1 MALQALLAL
10 EQAGRPLR
18 IAQVGSI
25 LDVPFSSADR
35 ALEILVAD
43 GLVERRGATYVP
55 VSSPRTAIAVQFA
68 VAMLHPADFLATVAR
83 ANPAV
88 EFCGRDDQGLLVVVR
103 RFVDPVDE
111 GRLMRAISDLREV
124 VGVAVEVTDKSMLRD
139 RLLTDDGPRRRAL
152 GMEILA
158 GSTDRTFP
166 DRTRHGDPASP
177 PLRALTPRL
186 ALVSQRR
193 LRDLAKRY
201 HLRRIS
207 AFGSATREDFRPD
220 SDVDLL
226 VEPEPGHRPRL
237 GEIVRLNNEA
247 ESLFGRDVDLLSGP
261 VTDPAL
267 RARIER
273 DAVVLYDA
281 AR

>member
-1 MALQALLAL
+1 MRVSELCSI
-10 EQAGRPLR
+10 LR
-18 IAQVGSI
+18 I
-25 LDVPFSSADR
+25 PFSTADR
-35 ALEILVAD
+35 ALEILSTD
-43 GLVERRGATYVP
+43 GLAERRGAMYVTVP
-55 VSSPRTAIAVQFA
+55 SRRTEIVLRFAIA
-68 VAMLHPADFLATVAR
+68 MLDPGESLPIVAR

-88 EFCGRDDQGLLVVVR
+88 EFCGQDDQGFLLVTR
-103 RFVDPVDE
+103 RFADPIDE
-111 GRLMRAISDLREV
+111 GRVIAFVEDLRETV
-124 VGVAVEVTDKSMLRD
+124 DATVEVVDKSVLRD

-152 GMEILA
+152 EMEVLA
-158 GSTDRTFP
+158 GSIERTFP

-177 PLRALTPRL
+177 PLHALHPSL
-186 ALVSQRR
+186 PQASQRR

-207 AFGSATREDFRPD
+207 AFGSATREDFRAD

-226 VEPEPGHRPRL
+226 VEPEAGHRPRL
-237 GEIVRLNNEA
+237 GEIVRLNSEA